1 MTTETEPRRAV
12 TLLLKNK
19 RLGFADLAEPRSING
34 GKPSYGARLIIEK
47 DDADVTAIEAAIRE
61 VAQAQWKDKAGSVL
75 DLLEEKGRIAFS
87 RKPYR
92 NSKGEVYKAFEDK
105 FSLGVSAP
113 ETKRPSYFD
122 EFNNPIPESK
132 AASKL
137 YAGAYV
143 HVKVE
148 FYPLLRDDG
157 NRINCAILG
166 AMFAGE
172 GEAFGGG
179 SPVASSDDFS
189 GMAKE
194 RANADDLL

>member
-1 MTTETEPRRAV
+1 VEGQGRQRTRSAGGEGPHRLLQEALPQQQGRGIQGVRGQVQPRRQ
-12 TLLLKNK
+12 
-19 RLGFADLAEPRSING
+19 F
-34 GKPSYGARLIIEK
+34 
-47 DDADVTAIEAAIRE
+47 
-61 VAQAQWKDKAGSVL
+61 
-75 DLLEEKGRIAFS
+75 
-87 RKPYR
+87 
-92 NSKGEVYKAFEDK
+92 
-105 FSLGVSAP
+105 
-113 ETKRPSYFD
+113 ETKRPGYFD
-122 EFNNPIPESK
+122 EFNNPLTEGN

-143 HVKVE
+143 HAKVE

-194 RANADDLL
+194 RANAADLL